1 MAGKRVAE
9 KQTGAE
15 RGGKGW
21 LIPVGIVAAL
31 LAVYVIF
38 CLWVVGNGKVMPN
51 VSIAG
56 LDVSGMTE
64 EEAGSAL
71 EAAQAEH
78 RVVTLIP
85 ATDNNQERLKEL
97 AHERDICP

>member
-9 KQTGAE
+9 KQAGAASG
-15 RGGKGW
+15 RKGW

-71 EAAQAEH
+71 EAAMEAMGE
-78 RVVTLIP
+78 VTG
-85 ATDNNQERLKEL
+85 ATVREDITARIFERFCVGK
-97 AHERDICP
+97 